1 MITRIA
7 PVFLLALFLLAPVAS
22 ISAQDA
28 GERSHTV
35 RPGETLSG
43 IASAYLDSA
52 EFWQRIWEANRPAV
66 SNPHLIHPGLRLRI
80 PGSPDAEA
88 APTAQVTGF
97 GVPGGDEVSMEPP
110 PAGPGAERRA
120 LLRSRPFTPMEAE
133 PSADAPTVFHG
144 SLRASAARSDDRP
157 GVLISLPEDRTA
169 LSVSAMQAAAWIQGP
184 DEADPG
190 MGHIRGFVGDRQLRV
205 ERTTVQV
212 YDEVELVLDD
222 GAAVAVGDMLVAYH
236 QVDRLRNRGD
246 VMVPS
251 GLIRVVR
258 LTDGGAVGQAVNSF
272 DRLALEHRIFPC
284 EVAAL
289 SRGVHAEAT
298 DRELRGTLVGF
309 RERKEI
315 YLPGDQA
322 FLDLGRDDGIGVGDE
337 FVGVVGNREEWDER
351 IVGRFQ
357 VIRVDEAH
365 ATVRLRATESPSAI
379 RPGLEVALSRTM
391 P

>member
-7 PVFLLALFLLAPVAS
+7 PVFLLALFLLAPAAPA
-22 ISAQDA
+22 SAQDA

-35 RPGETLSG
+35 RSGETLSG
-43 IASAYLDSA
+43 IASAHLGSA
-52 EFWQRIWEANRPAV
+52 ELWQRIWEANRPAV
-66 SNPHLIHPGLRLRI
+66 SDPHLIHPGLRLRI
-80 PGSPDAEA
+80 PGSPGAGDAA
-88 APTAQVTGF
+88 TARVMGF
-97 GVPGGDEVSMEPP
+97 GVPGEDAATAQAPP
-110 PAGPGAERRA
+110 DGPDTERRA
-120 LLRSRPFTPMEAE
+120 LLRSRPFTALDAE
-133 PSADAPTVFHG
+133 PSGDARTVFHG
-144 SLRASAARSDDRP
+144 SMRASASRSDDRP

-169 LSVSAMQAAAWIQGP
+169 LSISAMQAAAWIQG
-184 DEADPG
+184 ADDAEPG
-190 MGHIRGFVGDRQLRV
+190 IGQIRSFVGDGALRV

-222 GAAVAVGDMLVAYH
+222 AASVAVGDMLVAYH
-236 QVDRLRNRGD
+236 RVDRVRHRGE
-246 VMVPS
+246 VMAPS

-258 LTDGGAVGQAVNSF
+258 LTDAGAVGQVVNSF
-272 DRLALEHRIFPC
+272 DRLSLGHSFFPC
-284 EVAAL
+284 EVAGL
-289 SRGVHAEAT
+289 SPGVHAEAT
-298 DRELRGTLVGF
+298 DRELRGTVVGF

-322 FLDLGRDDGIGVGDE
+322 FLDLGRDDGIEVGDE

-365 ATVRLRATESPSAI
+365 ATVRLRSTESPSAI
-379 RPGLEVALSRTM
+379 RSGLEVALSRKM